1 VAILAAGERSTVVNV
16 PVTLRRAV
24 AILAAGILCPVASAS
39 AQESTPTPTPTAATA
54 TATTASQATDP
65 FPDELGAVVAGLV
78 ALVVVLVGLWYRGR

>member
-1 VAILAAGERSTVVNV
+1 VSILAAGKRSTVVNV

-24 AILAAGILCPVASAS
+24 AILAAVALCSVVPAS
-39 AQESTPTPTPTAATA
+39 AQESTPTPAPTAAT
-54 TATTASQATDP
+54 TATRATDP